1 MVCQSCGVTVQ
12 TTQSVPL
19 PAASGAWWLPA
30 LSPAERDALPP
41 GRTPRWAE
49 LVEQTLRLAESA
61 PGGRI
66 RSLPGTGPEGRLL
79 HPLRPFLLTASRHF
93 AAVNPA
99 AADRRVVWAG
109 ARHHLAGGLVRLA
122 GRTLVQELGHARRA
136 GTLTGQDG
144 RERFDAFLCEVAAGP
159 ALGAVLHRHPVLA
172 RLLAERCTRTVA
184 AATELLER
192 LHADREQLTAALLDG
207 EPGRLTRVRFGLG
220 DPHAAGRSVAVLEF
234 DGGQRLVY
242 KPRPLGL
249 HARWNELLAWF
260 GGRQP
265 QLAARAVRL
274 LPRAG
279 YGWAEYVAPRPCR
292 SQAEVGR
299 FYERLG
305 AQLALLHVVNAVDI
319 HAENLIAA
327 RDQPVVVDVETL
339 FHPCW
344 APVTDGGADPA
355 ARALAASVQRTMV
368 LPNPWFGGGGSLD
381 LSALGGQADQWTPD
395 PMPGWADAGTDL
407 MRLVRRPARWPG
419 ADNRPMLAGRPADP
433 ADQLD
438 RLLCGFRAGYRAIA
452 AHSHELLGEQG
463 MLSRFAGEAM
473 RLVARPSQ
481 SYATLLAEATEPELL
496 RDHSGRERAFAA
508 LHDETGY
515 PHLHVL
521 APHELT
527 DLLAG
532 DVPFF
537 TTTPAARTLRTWDGR
552 ELPFLLDESGLTAA
566 AGTIRGMSEGD
577 LDRQAWLIRASLA
590 AGRRSPGRHAPG
602 RPAAE
607 SEDAYDGDPG
617 AQALEL
623 ARGIGEDLLSRVCRG
638 EGRVNWL
645 GLQEAWP
652 GQWAVLPMG
661 MALGDGYTG
670 PALFLAELGRL
681 TGAVRYQEAA
691 AQAVRVLPQLLR
703 LLAEHPELARAVG
716 PGGFSGLGGISY
728 ATARLATLLDSPEL
742 SAALPAGLA
751 ALHTAAVDP
760 AAPMDIADGLA
771 GALLAAEAVHAQTRL
786 PAAAEL
792 AHTVRTLAGHRPR
805 PERPGFLHGHEGVA
819 WALRERAAVDL
830 ADSDGPGRCPDWVG
844 RALRACKADQHLA
857 LLADRVP
864 MPGHSLR
871 HGELG
876 LLEPLVELMPTD
888 AGHRRTAARLVRSV
902 EQQGARCGTPSEVPT
917 PGLLTGLAGIGYGLL
932 RLGFGPRIPSV
943 LLLRP
948 AAGPGPVEREGG
960 HHHDGRRTARQC
972 GQRAAGDR
980 RASHGG

>member
-1 MVCQSCGVTVQ
+1 MTVQ
-12 TTQSVPL
+12 ATQSVPL

-49 LVEQTLRLAESA
+49 SVEHALRLAESA

-66 RSLPGTGPEGRLL
+66 RSIPGTGPEGRLL

-93 AAVNPA
+93 AAANPA

-144 RERFDAFLCEVAAGP
+144 RERFDAFLRQVAAGP

-172 RLLAERCTRTVA
+172 RLLAERCMHTVA
-184 AATELLER
+184 AATELLKR

-234 DGGQRLVY
+234 DGGQHLVY

-260 GGRQP
+260 DGRQP
-265 QLAARAVRL
+265 RLAARAVRL

-279 YGWAEYVAPRPCR
+279 YGWAEYVPPRPCR
-292 SQAEVGR
+292 SRAEVGR

-344 APVTDGGADPA
+344 VPVTDGGTDPA

-433 ADQLD
+433 ADHLD

-463 MLSRFAGEAM
+463 LLSRFAGETM

-496 RDHSGRERAFAA
+496 RDRSGRERAFAA

-532 DVPFF
+532 DVPYF
-537 TTTPAARTLRTWDGR
+537 TVTPAARTPRTWDGR
-552 ELPFLLDESGLTAA
+552 ELPFLLDESGIAA
-566 AGTIRGMSEGD
+566 AARTIRGMSEGD
-577 LDRQAWLIRASLA
+577 LDRQAWLIRASLV
-590 AGRRSPGRHAPG
+590 AGRRSPGRRAPG
-602 RPAAE
+602 RPAGE
-607 SEDAYDGDPG
+607 SEDTYDGDL
-617 AQALEL
+617 AARALEL
-623 ARGIGEDLLSRVCRG
+623 ARGIGEDLLARACRG
-638 EGRVNWL
+638 ESRVNWL
-645 GLQEAWP
+645 GLQESGP

-691 AQAVRVLPQLLR
+691 DQAVRALPRLLR
-703 LLAEHPELARAVG
+703 LLAEYPELARAVG

-786 PAAAEL
+786 PEAAEL
-792 AHTVRTLAGHRPR
+792 AHTVRTLAGPRPR

-830 ADSDGPGRCPDWVG
+830 ADSDGPGRCPD
-844 RALRACKADQHLA
+844 RAGPVLRAREEDRHLA

-864 MPGHSLR
+864 MPDHSLR

-876 LLEPLVELMPTD
+876 PLEPLVELTPTD
-888 AGHRRTAARLVRSV
+888 AGRRRTAARLVRSV
-902 EQQGARCGTPSEVPT
+902 AQQGARCGTPGEVPT

-948 AAGPGPVEREGG
+948 AAAPGPVEREEG
-960 HHHDGRRTARQC
+960 HHHDGQRTARQS

-980 RASHGG
+980 RAPHGG